1 MSSFFSRGPKAPY
14 IPVSAIQPGAIGPA
28 ESRRAA
34 FAFGF
39 GEHRPSADPPPPQ
52 RASRR
57 GDLPDIDFSQAVR
70 LPRRS
75 IWSRI
80 VAAFRANSSEAIASE
95 EPMLDIPHISHLAPA
110 DGAKVIQFRRAA

>member
-1 MSSFFSRGPKAPY
+1 MSSIFSRGSKALY
-14 IPVSAIQPGAIGPA
+14 IPVSEIHPGAIGPV

-34 FAFGF
+34 FAFAL
-39 GEHRPSADPPPPQ
+39 GEHRLSADPPPPQ

-80 VAAFRANSSEAIASE
+80 LAAFRVNSSEASASE
-95 EPMLDIPHISHLAPA
+95 EPTLDIPHINDLAPV